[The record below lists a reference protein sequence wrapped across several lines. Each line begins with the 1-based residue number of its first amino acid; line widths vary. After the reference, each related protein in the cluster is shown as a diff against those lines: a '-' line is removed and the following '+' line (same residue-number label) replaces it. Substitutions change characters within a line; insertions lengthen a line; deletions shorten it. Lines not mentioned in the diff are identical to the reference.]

1 MGLSQH
7 PWFSNWMG
15 VEIVM
20 SENNIFHHFFPLKM
34 KWQTSSYFFPIQI
47 TTGVSG
53 TTNCRATRRWEGERS
68 PCWTTHGVP
77 IPLFFSHRKR
87 WKATWS
93 AQEILRNLGNER
105 GWQVGDFLIFLES
118 DETVDIY
125 YIYIIGTWQKIE
137 PAKLV
142 YHQIAS
148 LFRCWRGAACDMNGS
163 QQQWGRFW
171 VYHLD
176 VSPPQMWE
184 QRQDLRY
191 NHQQE

>member
-1 MGLSQH
+1 MVFQLDGCWNRDVREQY
-7 PWFSNWMG
+7 FS
-15 VEIVM
+15 
-20 SENNIFHHFFPLKM
+20 S
-34 KWQTSSYFFPIQI
+34 
-47 TTGVSG
+47 
-53 TTNCRATRRWEGERS
+53 
-68 PCWTTHGVP
+68 
-77 IPLFFSHRKR
+77 LF
-87 WKATWS
+87 S
-93 AQEILRNLGNER
+93 AQNEMTN
-105 GWQVGDFLIFLES
+105 VLIFLPHSDYNWRFGYNQLSCNSEMRRGTVTLLNHSWGPHSPVFLTQKTMES
-118 DETVDIY
+118 HLECPGNSSEPWKWKGLAGWWFSDIFGEWWNSGY
-125 YIYIIGTWQKIE
+125 ILYIYIIGTWQKIE